1 MTCDIRINIFSL
13 ALGLFSILV
22 LSLLLLFDDHQTI
35 IPITAQPSAE
45 NTDKKEDNKDG
56 GGITTIKTKINL
68 NNIDIKNHDQ
78 LKLVG
83 YLNGEGQTTYIDL
96 KESKN
101 KINLKDNS
109 LTVNLKFNKSNDISQ
124 VMFDDEYYVCGYV
137 IDTDKLTATA
147 NTKSNLTLYDCD
159 EGNIGLTTTDKDSVK
174 LFYTLKKFSE
184 SNLLYKTKSSQS
196 SSTKEDPKEVK
207 LIIDV
212 PIHDNKKI
220 NDMYVVAMIK
230 GEYQIKKID
239 AQNEI
244 EKGDKKSNNER
255 LSIPFT
261 FNRNTEV
268 GLIERGDMFFGCVT
282 SDEFPDQNSDCEKRI
297 ITDLSKQGQLCARK
311 DSTCKLYKMM
321 NKIIFFDL

>member
-1 MTCDIRINIFSL
+1 MTFDIRINTYSL
-13 ALGLFSILV
+13 ALGLFSILI
-22 LSLLLLFDDHQTI
+22 LSLLLLLDDHQTI
-35 IPITAQPSAE
+35 PIIAQSSDE
-45 NTDKKEDNKDG
+45 NTDKKEVKNDDG
-56 GGITTIKTKINL
+56 GLTTIKTKINL
-68 NNIDIKNHDQ
+68 NNIDNKNHDQ
-78 LKLVG
+78 LKLVS
-83 YLNGEGQTTYIDL
+83 YLNGEGKTTYIDL

-137 IDTDKLTATA
+137 IDNDKSDTT
-147 NTKSNLTLYDCD
+147 TSKSNLTLYDCD
-159 EGNIGLTTTDKDSVK
+159 EGNIGLTSTEKDSVK

-184 SNLLYKTKSSQS
+184 SNELYKTKSSQS

-207 LIIDV
+207 LTIDV

-244 EKGDKKSNNER
+244 EKADTKSTSEK

-261 FNRNTEV
+261 FDRNTKV
-268 GLIERGDMFFGCVT
+268 GAIEPGDMFFGCVT

-297 ITDLSKQGQLCARK
+297 ITDLSKPGQVCARV
-311 DSTCKLYKMM
+311 DSACK
-321 NKIIFFDL
+321 

>member
-1 MTCDIRINIFSL
+1 MNFKSNNDKFIL
-13 ALGLFSILV
+13 GLGLFSFFV
-22 LSLLLLFDDHQTI
+22 LLSTLLFDNENI
-35 IPITAQPSAE
+35 SITAQK
-45 NTDKKEDNKDG
+45 DKNNDNKKNEKNNNATDL
-56 GGITTIKTKINL
+56 TTIKTKINL
-68 NNIDIKNHDQ
+68 NNINIKNNER
-78 LKLVG
+78 LKLVA

-96 KESKN
+96 KEIKD

-137 IDTDKLTATA
+137 IDDKLNAA

-159 EGNIGLTTTDKDSVK
+159 EGNISLTSTDKDSVK

-184 SNLLYKTKSSQS
+184 SNTLYKTKGSPYSNI
-196 SSTKEDPKEVK
+196 KETPKEVN
-207 LIIDV
+207 LRIDV

-220 NDMYVVAMIK
+220 NDMYLVAMIK

-244 EKGDKKSNNER
+244 EKGEKKSNSER

-261 FNRNTEV
+261 FNRDTEV
-268 GLIERGDMFFGCVT
+268 GLIEPGDMFFGCVT

-297 ITDLSKQGQLCARK
+297 ITDLSKAGQVCARL
-311 DSTCKLYKMM
+311 DSVCK
-321 NKIIFFDL
+321 

>member
-1 MTCDIRINIFSL
+1 MNFKSNNDKFYL
-13 ALGLFSILV
+13 GLGLFSIFV
-22 LSLLLLFDDHQTI
+22 LFSTLLFDNENI
-35 IPITAQPSAE
+35 SITAQK
-45 NTDKKEDNKDG
+45 DKNYDNKENEKKNNATDL
-56 GGITTIKTKINL
+56 TTIKTKINL
-68 NNIDIKNHDQ
+68 NNINIKNHER
-78 LKLVG
+78 LKLVA

-96 KESKN
+96 KEIKD

-137 IDTDKLTATA
+137 IDNKLNAA

-159 EGNIGLTTTDKDSVK
+159 EGNISLTSTDKDSVK

-184 SNLLYKTKSSQS
+184 SNILYKTNPS
-196 SSTKEDPKEVK
+196 SSTKITSKEVK
-207 LIIDV
+207 LRIDV

-220 NDMYVVAMIK
+220 NDMYLVAMIK

-244 EKGDKKSNNER
+244 EKGDKQSNSER

-261 FNRNTEV
+261 FNRDTEV
-268 GLIERGDMFFGCVT
+268 GLIEPGDMFFGCVT

-297 ITDLSKQGQLCARK
+297 ITDLSKAGQVCARL
-311 DSTCKLYKMM
+311 DSVCK
-321 NKIIFFDL
+321 

>member
-1 MTCDIRINIFSL
+1 MTFEIRINTFSL
-13 ALGLFSILV
+13 AFGLFSILV

-45 NTDKKEDNKDG
+45 NTNKKEDNKDG
-56 GGITTIKTKINL
+56 GGITTIKTNINL

-83 YLNGEGQTTYIDL
+83 YLNGEGQTIYIDL

-109 LTVNLKFNKSNDISQ
+109 LTVDLKFNKSNDISQ

-137 IDTDKLTATA
+137 IDDKINTA

-159 EGNIGLTTTDKDSVK
+159 EGNISLTSTDKDTVK

-184 SNLLYKTKSSQS
+184 SNALYNTNNPST
-196 SSTKEDPKEVK
+196 TKETPKEVK
-207 LIIDV
+207 LRIDV

-244 EKGDKKSNNER
+244 KKGEENKKSTDER

-261 FNRNTEV
+261 FDRKTEV
-268 GLIERGDMFFGCVT
+268 GLIEPGDMFFGCVT

-297 ITDLSKQGQLCARK
+297 ITDLSKPGQVCARL
-311 DSTCKLYKMM
+311 DSACK
-321 NKIIFFDL
+321 

>member
-1 MTCDIRINIFSL
+1 LNFTSNNDKFIL
-13 ALGLFSILV
+13 GLGLFAIFV
-22 LSLLLLFDDHQTI
+22 LLSTLLFDNENI
-35 IPITAQPSAE
+35 SITAQNDKNVNNMKNQKDNAD
-45 NTDKKEDNKDG
+45 TDL
-56 GGITTIKTKINL
+56 TTIKTKINL
-68 NNIDIKNHDQ
+68 NNINIKNHER
-78 LKLVG
+78 LKLVA

-96 KESKN
+96 KEIKD

-137 IDTDKLTATA
+137 IDNDKLNAA

-159 EGNIGLTTTDKDSVK
+159 EGNISLTSTDIDTVK

-184 SNLLYKTKSSQS
+184 SNTLYKTSRSPS
-196 SSTKEDPKEVK
+196 SSTKETPKEVK
-207 LIIDV
+207 LRIDV

-220 NDMYVVAMIK
+220 NDMYLVAMIK

-244 EKGDKKSNNER
+244 EKGDKQSNSER

-261 FNRNTEV
+261 FNRDTEV
-268 GLIERGDMFFGCVT
+268 GLIEPGDMFFGCVT

-297 ITDLSKQGQLCARK
+297 ITDLSKAGQVCARL
-311 DSTCKLYKMM
+311 DSACK
-321 NKIIFFDL
+321 

>member
-1 MTCDIRINIFSL
+1 MTFKIRINTFSL
-13 ALGLFSILV
+13 ALGSFSILV
-22 LSLLLLFDDHQTI
+22 LSLLLLLFDDHQTI

-45 NTDKKEDNKDG
+45 NTNKKEDKKDSSG
-56 GGITTIKTKINL
+56 GLTTIKTKINL
-68 NNIDIKNHDQ
+68 NNIDIKNHDE
-78 LKLVG
+78 LKLVS
-83 YLNGEGQTTYIDL
+83 YLNGEGKITYIDL

-137 IDTDKLTATA
+137 IDNDKLTATA

-174 LFYTLKKFSE
+174 LFYTMKKFSE
-184 SNLLYKTKSSQS
+184 SNLLYKTKSSPS

-207 LIIDV
+207 VIIDV

-239 AQNEI
+239 AQQEI
-244 EKGDKKSNNER
+244 EKGDKKSTSES

-261 FNRNTEV
+261 FDRNTEV
-268 GLIERGDMFFGCVT
+268 GLIEPGDMFFGCVT

-297 ITDLSKQGQLCARK
+297 ITDLSKPGQVCARK
-311 DSTCKLYKMM
+311 DSAC
-321 NKIIFFDL
+321 

>member
-1 MTCDIRINIFSL
+1 MSSILYINLKVKIDKFSL
-13 ALGLFSILV
+13 GVGLFLILV
-22 LSLLLLFDDHQTI
+22 SSLLLIFHTQTNS
-35 IPITAQPSAE
+35 ITAQPTE
-45 NTDKKEDNKDG
+45 NKKQEKNNGVADF
-56 GGITTIKTKINL
+56 TTIKTKINL
-68 NNIDIKNHDQ
+68 NNIDIKNQHDR
-78 LKLVG
+78 LKIVG
-83 YLNGEGQTTYIDL
+83 YLNGEGQTTYVDL
-96 KESKN
+96 KENKN
-101 KINLKDNS
+101 KINLNDNS
-109 LTVNLKFNKSNDISQ
+109 LTIELKFNKSNDISQ
-124 VMFDDEYYVCGYV
+124 VMFDDEYYVCGYL
-137 IDTDKLTATA
+137 IDDKL
-147 NTKSNLTLYDCD
+147 NTTTTTTSTSNLPLYDCD
-159 EGNIGLTTTDKDSVK
+159 EGNIGLTSTEKDTVK

-184 SNLLYKTKSSQS
+184 SNILYKTNSPPPPPSSLS
-196 SSTKEDPKEVK
+196 SSTKENPNEVVK
-207 LIIDV
+207 LRIDV

-297 ITDLSKQGQLCARK
+297 ITDLSKTSQVCARI
-311 DSTCKLYKMM
+311 DSSCK
-321 NKIIFFDL
+321 

>member
-1 MTCDIRINIFSL
+1 MTFEIRINTFSL
-13 ALGLFSILV
+13 AFGLFSILV

-45 NTDKKEDNKDG
+45 NTNKKEDNKDG
-56 GGITTIKTKINL
+56 GGITTIKTNINL

-83 YLNGEGQTTYIDL
+83 YLNGEGQTIYIDL

-109 LTVNLKFNKSNDISQ
+109 LTVDLKFNKSNDISQ

-137 IDTDKLTATA
+137 IDDKINTA

-159 EGNIGLTTTDKDSVK
+159 EGNISLTSTDKDTVK

-184 SNLLYKTKSSQS
+184 SNALYNTNNPST
-196 SSTKEDPKEVK
+196 TKETPKEVK
-207 LIIDV
+207 LRINV

-230 GEYQIKKID
+230 GKYQIKKID

-244 EKGDKKSNNER
+244 EKGDKQSTSER

-268 GLIERGDMFFGCVT
+268 GPIERGDMFFGCVT

-297 ITDLSKQGQLCARK
+297 IKDLSKTGQVCARI
-311 DSTCKLYKMM
+311 DSSCK
-321 NKIIFFDL
+321 

>member
-1 MTCDIRINIFSL
+1 MTFKIRINTFSL
-13 ALGLFSILV
+13 ALGSFSILV
-22 LSLLLLFDDHQTI
+22 LSLLLLLFDDHQTI

-45 NTDKKEDNKDG
+45 NTNKKEDNKDG
-56 GGITTIKTKINL
+56 GGITTIKTNINL

-83 YLNGEGQTTYIDL
+83 YLNGEGQTIYFDL

-109 LTVNLKFNKSNDISQ
+109 LTVDLKFNKSNDISQ

-137 IDTDKLTATA
+137 IDNDKS
-147 NTKSNLTLYDCD
+147 NTPTSSKSNLTLYDCD
-159 EGNIGLTTTDKDSVK
+159 EGNIGLTSTDKDSVK

-184 SNLLYKTKSSQS
+184 SNALYNTNNPST
-196 SSTKEDPKEVK
+196 TKETPKELK
-207 LIIDV
+207 LRIDV

-244 EKGDKKSNNER
+244 EKADKKSSGER

-261 FNRNTEV
+261 FDRKTEV
-268 GLIERGDMFFGCVT
+268 GLIEPGDMFFGCVT

-297 ITDLSKQGQLCARK
+297 ITDLSKPGQVCARK
-311 DSTCKLYKMM
+311 DSAC
-321 NKIIFFDL
+321 